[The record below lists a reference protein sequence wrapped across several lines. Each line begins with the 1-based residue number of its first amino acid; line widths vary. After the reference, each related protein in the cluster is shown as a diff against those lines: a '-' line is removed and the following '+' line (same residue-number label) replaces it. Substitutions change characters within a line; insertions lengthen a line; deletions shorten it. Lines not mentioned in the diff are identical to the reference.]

1 MPMEPSD
8 PVFVLC
14 AGRSGSTLLR
24 FLLDAHPELMCPPE
38 NRLPELCAQ
47 LAGVWSAASGT
58 PLTQKDRKDTPSAV
72 PDTAIAG
79 VRRCAD
85 LTIDAYLARTGKRR
99 YCDKNLGTAR
109 HAELLTRMYPG
120 AKFLCL
126 YRHPMDVVAS
136 AVEACP
142 WGLRN
147 YGFEPYIAATPG
159 NSVQAMTR
167 YWADHTTA
175 VLAVEERFPERC
187 LRIRYEELVTDPE
200 SVAGEIFGFL
210 GVEPQP
216 GISAR
221 CFSMERERG
230 GGSDYKIWST
240 DRITADSVGRGWL
253 VPANLIQP
261 PLRARITAL
270 TAKLGY
276 VPVGGDW
283 GIGDRPAD
291 LTTDGAG
298 RPPAAAPAV
307 ADGSAPVLPGVQLV
321 TERLQTGVSRADEE
335 FTRRW
340 KPYSEE
346 SFLVQATVP
355 GGTNVWWR
363 VDPVSSAVHDAAAAR
378 HDSPDGTD
386 WAVTAPADTWDQVI
400 RGGVNIGVA
409 FRRHGMRYTD
419 GGDAGAGSVT
429 ANNRVAMLADLLG
442 IVRWGAK

>member
-1 MPMEPSD
+1 MPMESSD

-24 FLLDAHPELMCPPE
+24 FLLDAHPDLMCPPE

-58 PLTQKDRKDTPSAV
+58 PLSQKDRKDTSAAV

-85 LTIDAYLARTGKRR
+85 LTIDAYLARTGKKR

-109 HAELLTRMYPG
+109 HAELLARMYPE
-120 AKFLCL
+120 ATFLCL

-147 YGFEPYIAATPG
+147 YGFEPYVAATPG
-159 NSVQAMTR
+159 NSVQAMAR

-175 VLAVEERFPERC
+175 ILAVEERFPERC
-187 LRIRYEELVTDPE
+187 RRIRYEELVADPE
-200 SVAGEIFGFL
+200 SVAGEVFEFL
-210 GVEPQP
+210 GVPAAP
-216 GISAR
+216 GISTR
-221 CFSMERERG
+221 CFSLERERG

-240 DRITADSVGRGWL
+240 DRITADSVGRGWS
-253 VPANLIQP
+253 VPANLIP
-261 PLRARITAL
+261 GPLRARVNAL
-270 TAKLGY
+270 AGKLGY
-276 VPVGGDW
+276 VPVGGEW
-283 GIGDRPAD
+283 GIGEPPAE
-291 LTTDGAG
+291 LGAG
-298 RPPAAAPAV
+298 GGAQPAV
-307 ADGSAPVLPGVQLV
+307 ADGSAPVLPGVRMV
-321 TERLQTGVSRADEE
+321 TERLQAGVSRADEE

-355 GGTNVWWR
+355 GGTNAWWR
-363 VDPVSSAVHDAAAAR
+363 VDPVSAAVRDGAAAGGAAR
-378 HDSPDGTD
+378 HDGPDGTD

-400 RGGVNIGVA
+400 RGGINLGVA

-419 GGDAGAGSVT
+419 GGDAGAGSVP
-429 ANNRVAMLADLLG
+429 ANSRVAMLADLLG
-442 IVRWGAK
+442 IARWGAK